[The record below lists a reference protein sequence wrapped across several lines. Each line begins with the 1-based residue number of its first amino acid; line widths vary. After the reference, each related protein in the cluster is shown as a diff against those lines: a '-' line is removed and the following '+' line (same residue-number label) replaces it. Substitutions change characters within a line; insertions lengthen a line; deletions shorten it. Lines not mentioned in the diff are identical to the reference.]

1 MFTRPGILFCIPFCN
16 RLPRP
21 LAPSAPP
28 APAFFGPLG
37 GCGPQHGT
45 TVVTCGDTV
54 PNKQNKGLLKSGKS
68 GTKQI
73 AVVNS
78 TSRCR
83 LKMFKAFALG
93 GFSAFCL
100 ASALIGKSF
109 SQELEQITWWRRL
122 EHLRTSCRAKC
133 RMNPDESKCPAK
145 CLAVAVLGSFAPMPA
160 WLTAGAHVEQLQ
172 YRLR

>member
-83 LKMFKAFALG
+83 LKMFKACWQNCNCRSKESMSESMHFLSEPTRHP
-93 GFSAFCL
+93 GFS
-100 ASALIGKSF
+100 
-109 SQELEQITWWRRL
+109 
-122 EHLRTSCRAKC
+122 LRIPQTFRV
-133 RMNPDESKCPAK
+133 R
-145 CLAVAVLGSFAPMPA
+145 
-160 WLTAGAHVEQLQ
+160 Q
-172 YRLR
+172 